1 MQGKLCFCIPFA
13 SLSPKSHEKFASAP
27 TLRPG
32 EIRLKKTLR
41 FQRELLAV
49 LLSFDRRVFSSR
61 DYLLRAKF
69 YYGYQVG
76 AFIGKRLSRN
86 SGRDLKYASSVSVH
100 IYASD
105 LSNSVTRGKLIYSLS
120 NHLPSSF
127 DVDLQLKFAA

>member
-1 MQGKLCFCIPFA
+1 MKNLPPRRQFV
-13 SLSPKSHEKFASAP
+13 
-27 TLRPG
+27 PG
-32 EIRLKKTLR
+32 PSEIRLKKILR
-41 FQRELLAV
+41 FQRELLTV
-49 LLSFDRRVFSSR
+49 LLSFDRRAFSPR

-69 YYGYQVG
+69 YYDYQVG

-86 SGRDLKYASSVSVH
+86 NGRDLKYASSVSVH

-105 LSNSVTRGKLIYSLS
+105 LSNSATRGKLIYSLS